1 MLLIKLKL
9 DPSNASVAQRISGS
23 IWAVKYFFTDMNIL
37 QWFVGSGPGNNSL
50 ISELEIGPGSLSWI
64 LSVFVD
70 LGLFGLL
77 SLGYLVYKLL
87 ILAKSMPIE
96 VQPFYFISLSTL
108 LIHLL
113 TMTGFYLPVLPLIF
127 SLPLIFKYIE
137 RTASQSI

>member
-1 MLLIKLKL
+1 ML
-9 DPSNASVAQRISGS
+9 
-23 IWAVKYFFTDMNIL
+23 F
-37 QWFVGSGPGNNSL
+37 
-50 ISELEIGPGSLSWI
+50 
-64 LSVFVD
+64 
-70 LGLFGLL
+70 LFGLL

-137 RTASQSI
+137 RTASESI